1 MGGGRNLGSAQAF
14 TLAEVLITLGIIG
27 VVAALTI
34 PTLIQNYKKREVE
47 TSLKKIYTTVN
58 QAIKK
63 AELDYG
69 DYHTWESGPNG
80 TGAIEKY
87 FIPYLNVIN
96 VVPSYD
102 GSASCTLRRL
112 YLADGSLLIAK
123 ACVHWGFWMNFC
135 YYPNAENWTGQYQNQ
150 GCLTKD
156 FGRSS
161 FSFQFSTADP
171 PGNRLY
177 TNTPFQPYIS
187 GELKNKEVNAE
198 SLTDSKYVYSCNK
211 DAQYPRH
218 CAALIMYN
226 NWKIPKDYP
235 FRLK

>member
-1 MGGGRNLGSAQAF
+1 M
-14 TLAEVLITLGIIG
+14 LITLGIIG

-34 PTLIQNYKKREVE
+34 PTLVQNYKKREVE
-47 TSLKKIYTTVN
+47 TSLKKIYSTVN

-69 DYHTWESGPNG
+69 DYHTWDFGPSGE
-80 TGAIEKY
+80 GALEKY
-87 FIPYLNVIN
+87 FIPYLNVID
-96 VVPSYD
+96 VADSYI
-102 GSASCTLRRL
+102 GPAYTTKRI
-112 YLADGSLLIAK
+112 YLADGSLLIGSA
-123 ACVHWGFWMNFC
+123 ANFFGNWITFC
-135 YYPNAENWTGQYQNQ
+135 YYPKAEHWTGQWQNQ

-156 FGRSS
+156 YGRSA
-161 FSFQFSTADP
+161 FSFQFSTADF

-177 TNTPFQPYIS
+177 TNSPFQPYVS
-187 GELKNKEVNAE
+187 GDLKNKDVNAE
-198 SLTDSKYVYSCNK
+198 SLTDSKYAYSCNK
-211 DAQYPRH
+211 DVLYPRQ

>member
-1 MGGGRNLGSAQAF
+1 MLHHCINKKGF

-27 VVAALTI
+27 VVAVLTI
-34 PTLIQNYKKREVE
+34 PTLIQNYKKQQVE

-58 QAIKK
+58 QAIQK
-63 AELDYG
+63 AELDHG
-69 DYHTWESGPNG
+69 DYHTWTFGPNG

-87 FIPYLNVIN
+87 FIPYLNVVN

-135 YYPNAENWTGQYQNQ
+135 YYPKAENWKGQYQNR
-150 GCLTKD
+150 GCLIED

-161 FSFQFSTADP
+161 FSFQFSTADF

-177 TNTPFQPYIS
+177 TNAPFQPYVS
-187 GELKNKEVNAE
+187 GELKRKEVNAE
-198 SLTDSKYVYSCNK
+198 TLVNPQYVYSCNK
-211 DAQYPRH
+211 DSLYPRQ